1 MRNKP
6 ALLIIAAALWLST
19 NLGSSLAVWATGIGA
34 GLVMVVTVAA
44 GIISVDMANIVNY
57 YYTLQLRYILTN
69 ITYIW

>member
-1 MRNKP
+1 MRLKP
-6 ALLIIAAALWLST
+6 ALLIIAALWLSR

-57 YYTLQLRYILTN
+57 YHTLQLRYIFTN